1 MTIKLGATY
10 PTLDLGTDPAV
21 LRDWAVG
28 AESIGFEEIFI
39 SEHVVGIDTRLRPDW
54 EPLNP
59 TTLQTGKPIYDHA
72 SPFFEPF
79 VAMGFLAAVTTRIT
93 LSSGILVVPQR
104 QTALIAKQAAVA
116 DVLSAGRI
124 RLGIGVGWNDAEY
137 SALGADFHVRGARMD
152 EQIEVLRRL
161 WTEESVTFSGR
172 FDRLDAAGVCPMP
185 VQRPIPLIIGGDSGP
200 AMERAVRRGDGWFLT
215 RTAAESA
222 ARTRQFWK
230 RADEQGRRAKL
241 CLIGTVSQGRRAGA
255 DLLSEV
261 AAWSDL
267 GATHVNIRTA
277 SSPAPWPGVL
287 GRKAAVDDHLEAL
300 RAVHDGWLAR

>member
-1 MTIKLGATY
+1 VTIKLGATY

-28 AESIGFEEIFI
+28 VESIGFDEIFI
-39 SEHVVGIDTRLRPDW
+39 PEHVVGIDTRLRPQW

-59 TTLQTGKPIYDHA
+59 TTLQTGKPIYDHT

-93 LSSGILVVPQR
+93 LTSGILVVPQR

-124 RLGIGVGWNDAEY
+124 RLGIGVGWNDGEY
-137 SALGADFHVRGARMD
+137 SALGADFHVRGIRMD

-215 RTAAESA
+215 RTATESV
-222 ARTRQFWK
+222 ARTRLFWQ
-230 RADEQGRRAKL
+230 RADELGRRAQL

-255 DLLSEV
+255 ALLDEV
-261 AAWSDL
+261 AAWSHL

-277 SSPAPWPGVL
+277 TSPAPWPDAP
-287 GRKAAVDDHLEAL
+287 GRKAAVDDHLEPL